1 VKVFPATVWLLGL
14 AGLLQGAALALPDW
28 AVWPGAAAGEAVGF
42 WQWLGMTLLAWV
54 LLRNGGARASGARAT
69 VFRMTWW
76 FSTAWLMAVM
86 WWLFISM
93 HRYGGLPAPVAA
105 LAVGG
110 LCAGFGAIYAGMMV
124 LCTRFAEAGAKVW
137 AWPLCFASLWTQAE
151 LVRAQLLTGLPWGA
165 VGYAHVDS
173 PLATLAP
180 WVGVYGVGWLAAL
193 LAAFSAQAIF
203 LKSKAAICWFATLL
217 FGVALSCALATRLSD
232 QSHRS
237 SSMEQG
243 VEVALLQ
250 GNIPQD
256 EKFTRGKGVELALDW
271 YAQQIAKTNVKL
283 ILAPETAVPL
293 LPQELDPGYWQQW
306 ASSPTLKQGG
316 AVMTGVPLGN
326 PRDGY
331 SNSVIAVVAQ
341 AEGASTRV
349 AYQYDKHHLVPFG
362 EFIPPFFR
370 WFTDRM
376 HIPLGDFNRGGLMQ
390 PSWRFLGLNWAPN
403 ICFED
408 LFGEELAK
416 RFVTEGDAPDVLVN
430 FSNLGWF
437 GDSSAIAQH
446 LNISRMRS
454 KELAR
459 PMVRVTNT
467 GASAVINDRG
477 EVTAA
482 VPPHQ
487 RVVAKVW
494 VPVRHAE
501 TTPYSQWVGA
511 WGLWPVWGI
520 CLLGLLV
527 CGLFGLPGGWFRIV
541 TPEN

>member
-1 VKVFPATVWLLGL
+1 MGL
-14 AGLLQGAALALPDW
+14 
-28 AVWPGAAAGEAVGF
+28 
-42 WQWLGMTLLAWV
+42 WQWLGMTPLCWV
-54 LLRNGGARASGARAT
+54 LLRNAQLRTNGVRAAT
-69 VFRMTWW
+69 FRVTWW
-76 FSTAWLMAVM
+76 FSTVWLMSVM

-93 HRYGGLPAPVAA
+93 HRYGGLPAFVAA
-105 LAVGG
+105 LAVVC
-110 LCAGFGAIYAGMMV
+110 LCASFGAIYAAMV
-124 LCTRFAEAGAKVW
+124 AWCARFAGTSRRAWV
-137 AWPLCFASLWTQAE
+137 WPLGFASLWTAAE

-165 VGYAHVDS
+165 VGYAHLDS
-173 PLATLAP
+173 PLSALAP
-180 WVGVYGVGWLAAL
+180 WVGVYGMGWLAAL
-193 LAAFSAQAIF
+193 LAAFSAQALF
-203 LKSKAAICWFATLL
+203 VKSKATVLWLAALVG
-217 FGVALSCALATRLSD
+217 GVAVACVLADRLGEQSYLSAA
-232 QSHRS
+232 Q
-237 SSMEQG
+237 EQQ

-271 YAQQIAKTNVKL
+271 YAQQIAKTNVQL

-293 LPQELDPGYWQQW
+293 LPQELEPGYWQQW
-306 ASSPTLKQGG
+306 TTSPTLKQGG

-326 PRDGY
+326 PKDGY
-331 SNSVIAVVAQ
+331 SNSVVAVEAQ
-341 AEGASTRV
+341 TAGASPPF

-362 EFIPPFFR
+362 EFIPPFFK
-370 WFTDRM
+370 WFTEWM
-376 HIPLGDFNRGGLMQ
+376 HIPLGDFNRGGLTQ

-416 RFVTEGDAPDVLVN
+416 RFVADADPPDVLVN

-477 EVTAA
+477 VVTSA

-487 RVVAKVW
+487 RTAAQVM
-494 VPVRHAE
+494 VPVRHSGK
-501 TTPYSQWVGA
+501 TPYSQWVGV

-520 CLLGLLV
+520 CLLGLSI
-527 CGLFGLPGGWFRIV
+527 CGLFGLCCRRFRIV
-541 TPEN
+541 TPGNRIR